1 MTTVSLDFAAIPDS
15 ARRSEVERLC
25 DAMEDAGRT
34 GRYSRLTIE
43 RPWSAHNPVLE
54 GEFAAP
60 AAIRWYL
67 ERELGRLASA
77 GATISVSPGRPA
89 VDLHDPALGPALD
102 EASTD
107 PRRKKLFLFSPERMA
122 LSIDRLAHYTGTP
135 AEAFQRY
142 VLLTNYAWHVTE
154 FRAVLPN
161 CIGPEAPD
169 RQMPAWHYPL
179 PGRAGLTMIN
189 IGVGPSNAKTL
200 TDHLAVLRPD
210 LVLMIGHCGGLR
222 NHQDIGDLVLATAYM
237 RDDRVLDDILPLSV
251 PVVSNHTL
259 NTLLLDAVSARG
271 LRSRMGIVFTTANRN
286 WELNLGL
293 VAERLRLSRA
303 IAVDMES
310 ATVAANG
317 FRYRIPT
324 ATLLAVSDKPLHALP
339 KLSAD
344 AQDFYAASRRQHV
357 EIAIAVA
364 EQVRKLYPAGLPTA
378 DIRSA
383 DEPLLGL
390 TELDAPAFGGP
401 AAPPTRHDAST

>member
-1 MTTVSLDFAAIPDS
+1 MTMMSLDFAAVPDS

-25 DAMEDAGRT
+25 DAMEDADRA
-34 GRYSRLTIE
+34 GRYSRLTVE
-43 RPWSAHNPVLE
+43 RPWSAHNPVLD

-67 ERELGRLASA
+67 ERELGRLAAA

-89 VDLHDPALGPALD
+89 IDLHDPALGPALD
-102 EASTD
+102 EAGTD
-107 PRRKKLFLFSPERMA
+107 PRRKKLFLFPPERMA

-135 AEAFQRY
+135 AQAFQRY

-154 FRAVLPN
+154 FRAALPN
-161 CIGPEAPD
+161 CIGPESAD

-179 PGRAGLTMIN
+179 PGRAGLTMVN

-259 NTLLLDAVSARG
+259 NTLLLDEVSARG
-271 LRSRMGIVFTTANRN
+271 LRSRMGIVFTTANRD

-324 ATLLAVSDKPLHALP
+324 GTLLAVSDKPLHALP
-339 KLSAD
+339 KLSAE
-344 AQDFYAASRRQHV
+344 AQGFYVASRRQHV

-364 EQVRKLYPAGLPTA
+364 EQVRTLYPGGLPTA
-378 DIRSA
+378 DLRSA

-390 TELDAPAFGGP
+390 TEPDPPPPAGP
-401 AAPPTRHDAST
+401 GAAANRAAAD

>member
-1 MTTVSLDFAAIPDS
+1 MTTMSLDFAAVPDS
-15 ARRSEVERLC
+15 ARRHEVERLC
-25 DAMEDAGRT
+25 DAMEDADRA
-34 GRYSRLTIE
+34 GRYPRLTVE

-67 ERELGRLASA
+67 ERELGRLAAA
-77 GATISVSPGRPA
+77 GATISVSPGRLA

-102 EASTD
+102 EANSD

-154 FRAVLPN
+154 FRATLPN
-161 CIGPEAPD
+161 CIGPESAD

-189 IGVGPSNAKTL
+189 IGVGASNAKTV

-210 LVLMIGHCGGLR
+210 LVLMIGHCAGLR
-222 NHQDIGDLVLATAYM
+222 NHQEIGDLVLATAYM

-259 NTLLLDAVSARG
+259 NTLLLDEVSARG
-271 LRSRMGIVFTTANRN
+271 LRSRLGIVFTTANRD

-339 KLSAD
+339 KLSGE

-364 EQVRKLYPAGLPTA
+364 GQVRALYPGGLPTA
-378 DIRSA
+378 DLRSA

-390 TELDAPAFGGP
+390 TEPDPPTPTGSVVQP
-401 AAPPTRHDAST
+401 RPAPPD